1 MSVKTAVLLDMEGLE
16 AYVSNVN
23 SPVQNAQQVQRCV
36 LPALKLMEKHSSLD
50 LHVCKSA
57 PWASTLIQLR
67 TNVKDVVQAV
77 KNVTQK
83 IREFVLD
90 AEVAS

>member
-1 MSVKTAVLLDMEGLE
+1 MTVQGLIPAHPAIARVVYLTMSVKTAVLLDMEGLE

-23 SPVQNAQQVQRCV
+23 SPVQNAQQVQRCA

-57 PWASTLIQLR
+57 PWASTLI
-67 TNVKDVVQAV
+67 
-77 KNVTQK
+77 
-83 IREFVLD
+83 
-90 AEVAS
+90 